1 MAETIAVYKGGN
13 FTYGHFF
20 MSKKKI
26 NVAIIGL
33 GFGSEFIPIYQNHP
47 HANMHAI

>member
-13 FTYGHFF
+13 FTYGHLF

-33 GFGSEFIPIYQNHP
+33 GF
-47 HANMHAI
+47 